1 MIDSL
6 SPEKRE
12 AILAAIYAR
21 RKIEAIKLVR
31 EAANCGLAEAK
42 DFVEKYSAELEAKEP
57 EKFAPQGAGKGK
69 GCSAVFV
76 MLILIGVI
84 LLFTAKV
91 IVKI

>member
-6 SPEKRE
+6 SADQRE
-12 AILAAIYAR
+12 AILTAIYAR

-42 DFVEKYSAELEAKEP
+42 EFVEKYSAELEAKNP
-57 EKFAPQGAGKGK
+57 EKFASSGAAKGK

-76 MLILIGVI
+76 MLMLIGII
-84 LLFTAKV
+84 LFFTAKA
-91 IVKI
+91 IARI